1 MELKP
6 GYKQTEVG
14 VIPEEWQV
22 SRLGD
27 LAEFITS
34 GSRGWARY
42 YSDSGSLFI
51 RSQNVRE
58 GMLDF
63 SDKQHVRPPSGAEG
77 ERTGAR
83 IGDVLITITGN
94 SVGNVAYLNQD
105 FGSAYVSQHVGLA
118 RLKDPRL
125 ADYICRYLTPCA
137 PGNPQIE
144 ISQSGQSKPGLNLQN
159 LKDFRLAIPT
169 SSVERDAISK
179 ALSDIDSAI
188 EQLCKLIAKKR
199 AIKQAA
205 MQELLTGKRRLPGFE
220 GEWEVRKLG
229 DYIEKIVGGGTP
241 SRANPGFWGGEIP
254 WATVKD
260 LTSFQPNQTQE
271 WLTRDGLKNSS
282 ANLIPAGTLIVST
295 RMALGK
301 AVIFETDVAIN
312 QDLKAIFFGKNGMAR
327 FFCYWF
333 EANASAIDSIGG
345 GSTVKGISLSQLK
358 ALDVASPDLAEQ
370 NAIVDVISDVET
382 EIESLE
388 NRLTKTR
395 AIKQA
400 MMQELLTGRIRL
412 R

>member
-1 MELKP
+1 MELKQ

-14 VIPEEWQV
+14 VIPEEWDVKRLGEIGKVVRGGSPRPAGDPKFFDGDFIPWLTVAALTNIPDHQLEV
-22 SRLGD
+22 RHTESRLTEEGSKRSRTLQPRTVIIANSGATLGVAKISAIKCCANDGVAAIIDQHIGD
-27 LAEFITS
+27 KAFICHCINAQTQRLREVVATGNGQPNLNTGLIKEIAIPWPPQAEQTAI
-34 GSRGWARY
+34 A
-42 YSDSGSLFI
+42 
-51 RSQNVRE
+51 E
-58 GMLDF
+58 CF
-63 SDKQHVRPPSGAEG
+63 SDLDKLLQSLENAV
-77 ERTGAR
+77 
-83 IGDVLITITGN
+83 VKK
-94 SVGNVAYLNQD
+94 Y
-105 FGSAYVSQHVGLA
+105 
-118 RLKDPRL
+118 RL
-125 ADYICRYLTPCA
+125 
-137 PGNPQIE
+137 
-144 ISQSGQSKPGLNLQN
+144 
-159 LKDFRLAIPT
+159 
-169 SSVERDAISK
+169 
-179 ALSDIDSAI
+179 
-188 EQLCKLIAKKR
+188 
-199 AIKQAA
+199 KQAA

-282 ANLIPAGTLIVST
+282 ANLIPAGTLIAST

-301 AVIFETDVAIN
+301 AVIFGKDVAIN

-333 EANASAIDSIGG
+333 EANASAIDAIGG

-358 ALDVASPDLAEQ
+358 ALDVASPGLAEQ
-370 NAIVDVISDVET
+370 NAIVDVISDLET
-382 EIESLE
+382 EIETLE

-395 AIKQA
+395 ALKQA